1 MDYLRILIKLIAG
14 ILPDNIILRSL
25 AETLLI
31 FAIMLGLG
39 CVVALVNWVISW
51 VLAMIIG
58 VIPTFLIMNFAT
70 YPGTVHHELS
80 HALLIF
86 LTGGKVE
93 KICLVPS
100 PATLGHV
107 EFRTRGNIFFRSLQL
122 SLSAVAPVLCGLVT
136 EALLFIYVYPAAV
149 QTWQKVLFF
158 YLAISIFIHLT
169 LSIQDLI
176 NFFQGLLPS
185 IAVFFLIFLAVN
197 YITIVL

>member
-1 MDYLRILIKLIAG
+1 MDYINILVKLIAG
-14 ILPDNIILRSL
+14 VLPENIFLRSL
-25 AETLLI
+25 AETLLV
-31 FAIMLGLG
+31 FALMLVLG
-39 CVVALVNWVISW
+39 CAVALINWLISW
-51 VLAMIIG
+51 ILALVLGM
-58 VIPTFLIMNFAT
+58 IPTFIIMNFAT

-80 HALLIF
+80 HALIVF
-86 LTGGKVE
+86 LTGGRVK

-100 PATLGHV
+100 PTSLGHV
-107 EFRTRGNIFFRSLQL
+107 EFQTRGNVFFRSLQL

-185 IAVFFLIFLAVN
+185 IVVFFLIFLAVN
-197 YITIVL
+197 YITIAL